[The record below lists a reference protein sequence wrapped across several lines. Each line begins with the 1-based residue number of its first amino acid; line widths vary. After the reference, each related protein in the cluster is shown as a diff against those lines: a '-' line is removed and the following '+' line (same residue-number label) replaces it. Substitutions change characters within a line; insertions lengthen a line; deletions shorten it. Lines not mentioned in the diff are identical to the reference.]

1 MYELPNVIIVS
12 PLDPEKKNGA
22 VPPVMVTS
30 TAPSLLK
37 QVLPVVVN
45 EAIPIGGTLLTDVP
59 LVAEQPVESV
69 TVTV

>member
-22 VPPVMVTS
+22 VPPVTVTS

-45 EAIPIGGTLLTDVP
+45 DDIPIGGTLLTDVP

>member
-1 MYELPNVIIVS
+1 MVS

-45 EAIPIGGTLLTDVP
+45 DEPM
-59 LVAEQPVESV
+59 SH
-69 TVTV
+69 